1 MKAYLLHYETEDR
14 KFYAIEVKGNEH
26 LTTTGD
32 YGTDG
37 ETTTKQYDSPEAAQK
52 EAHDVIKQLKEEGYI
67 EMIEDSEVFRDDYS
81 FAGKLVEDAE
91 WDIYLEEDTLLDVNR
106 AIIFSESIV
115 ENLEYLAECPYSDLV
130 ENLVV
135 GEYFDEDIDGFIDIL
150 VQSADAFSGLKHLF
164 IAWAD
169 YDSMDISHIPQT
181 DYSNFYQHY
190 PQLESFVIRGS
201 DGLRLGKMN
210 LPKLKHLVIE
220 SNALKADVIKDIS
233 DSDLPNLEHLEI
245 WLGTS
250 TYGCDIE
257 AHDLQ
262 GILDGKFSKLTY
274 LGLKNYDKQDELI
287 QKLQGASVL
296 NNLDT
301 LDISL
306 GVITDKGAEALY
318 NNDALLRLQ
327 HINCCHHYISDEWQE
342 KLKTKFAKQNINF
355 DRKRDMEYGNYYVA
369 VSE

>member
-169 YDSMDISHIPQT
+169 Y
-181 DYSNFYQHY
+181 N
-190 PQLESFVIRGS
+190 
-201 DGLRLGKMN
+201 
-210 LPKLKHLVIE
+210 
-220 SNALKADVIKDIS
+220 
-233 DSDLPNLEHLEI
+233 
-245 WLGTS
+245 
-250 TYGCDIE
+250 
-257 AHDLQ
+257 
-262 GILDGKFSKLTY
+262 
-274 LGLKNYDKQDELI
+274 
-287 QKLQGASVL
+287 
-296 NNLDT
+296 
-301 LDISL
+301 
-306 GVITDKGAEALY
+306 
-318 NNDALLRLQ
+318 
-327 HINCCHHYISDEWQE
+327 
-342 KLKTKFAKQNINF
+342 
-355 DRKRDMEYGNYYVA
+355 
-369 VSE
+369 